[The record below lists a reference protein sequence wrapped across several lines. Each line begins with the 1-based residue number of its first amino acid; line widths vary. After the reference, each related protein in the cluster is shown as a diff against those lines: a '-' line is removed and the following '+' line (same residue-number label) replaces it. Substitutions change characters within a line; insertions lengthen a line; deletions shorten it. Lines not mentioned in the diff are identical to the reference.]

1 MQAGKIYLQ
10 NNGNTFY
17 LGGTIVYRS
26 SNWAI
31 SVVLLFH
38 FKDGKFPYLCLVVHF
53 DKLFIIVHLFFVM
66 KNDRGCYLFV
76 NFCCCCCYLLIICIY
91 FSNFSFFPHI
101 LTSIS
106 CINLLNFPSY
116 LLWKTANFLN
126 LSWRLQNIHSQ
137 QVADSPSSN
146 SSWFV

>member
-26 SNWAI
+26 SNWPI

-53 DKLFIIVHLFFVM
+53 DKLCIIVHLCFVM

-76 NFCCCCCYLLIICIY
+76 NFCCCCCYFLIICIY
-91 FSNFSFFPHI
+91 FSNFSFFSSHFNI
-101 LTSIS
+101 
-106 CINLLNFPSY
+106 
-116 LLWKTANFLN
+116 NFL
-126 LSWRLQNIHSQ
+126 HK
-137 QVADSPSSN
+137 
-146 SSWFV
+146 FVEFPFLPTVKNCKFFEFKLTCAKYSFPTSCRFSFF